1 MVRIGVSPNN
11 NKLRLWH
18 TPPMPGVPSGFDISV
33 VVNLRARRGREAVL
47 RTCRE
52 LLPDARIIAS
62 HTAEEAIAFLRDA
75 PQPPRLVISGG
86 GDGTAVGIINAM
98 RRGETGAA
106 RALSIDGGPAPSTLA
121 LLRLGTGNGWAS
133 AVNAPRWRAG
143 LAQLH
148 RLVASRAE
156 LPLKSFDLVE
166 VAGTAAHFA
175 GTGKDAEIIDD
186 FHAQQND
193 SGWLPA
199 RLRSGLPGYL
209 NGFLR
214 HTLPRGIRQPL
225 ADVEIINTGADALV
239 VDDEGR
245 PVPLAGGGPGA
256 TLYRG
261 PVDLCGAG
269 TVPEWGFGFRAF
281 PFAGVVPRRF
291 CLRLYTHGVLHALRD
306 MPGLWRGRHPMPRV
320 RTWLLTRCQATF
332 SRPVPFQAGGDRIG
346 HRDRVEYVL
355 APEQAS
361 LLDWA
366 ALAA

>member
-1 MVRIGVSPNN
+1 MVRVGVLPNN
-11 NKLRLWH
+11 NKRRLWH
-18 TPPMPGVPSGFDISV
+18 TPPMSCAPSGIDLAV
-33 VVNLRARRGREAVL
+33 VVNLRARSGREAVL
-47 RTCRE
+47 RACRAA
-52 LLPDARIIAS
+52 LPAARIIAS
-62 HTAEEAIAFLRDA
+62 HTAEEAFAFLRDL
-75 PQPPRLVISGG
+75 PSPPHLLISGG
-86 GDGTAVGIINAM
+86 GDGTAVGLINAM
-98 RRGETGAA
+98 RRGETGNTSALAVEGA
-106 RALSIDGGPAPSTLA
+106 RARSPLA

-133 AVNAPRWRAG
+133 AVNAPPWRAG
-143 LAQLH
+143 LAQLQ
-148 RLVASRAE
+148 RLAAGTVDP
-156 LPLKSFDLVE
+156 PLRSFDLVE

-186 FHAQQND
+186 FHAQQAE
-193 SGWLPA
+193 SRWLPT

-214 HTLPRGIRQPL
+214 RTLPRGIRQPL
-225 ADVEIINTGADALV
+225 AEVEIINTGADALV
-239 VDDEGR
+239 ISDDGR
-245 PVPLAGGGPGA
+245 PVPLAGGGNGA

-281 PFAGVVPRRF
+281 PFAGLVPRRF
-291 CLRLYTHGVLHALRD
+291 CLRVYTHGVLHALRD
-306 MPGLWRGRHPMPRV
+306 MPDLWRGRHPMPRV

-346 HRDRVEYVL
+346 HREQVEYVL

-366 ALAA
+366 ALGA